1 MEKNFVKKCNFRRNL
16 QLLQIF
22 LFFI

>member
-1 MEKNFVKKCNFRRNL
+1 MEKNFVKNCNFRRNL